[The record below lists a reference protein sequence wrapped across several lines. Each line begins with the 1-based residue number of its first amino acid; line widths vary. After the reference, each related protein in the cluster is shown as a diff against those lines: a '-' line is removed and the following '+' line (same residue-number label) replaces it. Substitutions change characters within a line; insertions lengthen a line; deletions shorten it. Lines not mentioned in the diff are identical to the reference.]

1 MSASIKQCAY
11 VCVAADTLDEK
22 SKDDV
27 AFDWYKTS
35 SDFVVVHVF
44 RMFVSRGHVEVLGV
58 VIVES

>member
-1 MSASIKQCAY
+1 MPI
-11 VCVAADTLDEK
+11 CVAADTLDEK

-35 SDFVVVHVF
+35 SGFVVVHVF